1 MGTNEINGQYSIFG
15 ADKEADS
22 CGYRFDRY
30 IGQKVKDHNGDHIIK
45 EIWPYYTLF
54 EDGMVGTPFDLSPVD
69 HEERMAY
76 LRNELRVEIQLAK
89 KEKDSSFKSIHIE
102 NIRKII
108 KAMKEEEAA
117 GEKTESE
124 E

>member
-15 ADKEADS
+15 ADKETDS
-22 CGYRFDRY
+22 CEYRFDRY
-30 IGQKVKDHNGDHIIK
+30 IGQKVRDFHGEHVIK
-45 EIWPYYTLF
+45 EIEPHYTIF
-54 EDGMVGTPFDLSPVD
+54 EDGMVGTPHNLSPVK
-69 HEERMAY
+69 HEERLIY
-76 LRNELRVEIQLAK
+76 LRNELKIELQLAK
-89 KEKDSSFKSIHIE
+89 KEKDSCWKNIHME

-124 E
+124 G